1 MRLDLLC
8 LILAL
13 CGCAG
18 TSVHPIAYGTKN
30 DANHVEGE
38 DDSKVNGFRY
48 YEGAHF
54 LIVYTDGKGGLKS
67 EVKFLP
73 DLTRKRSINP
83 YAYFSKN
90 ETTLTFSNGM
100 LTDSKSVIDEAAI
113 PKVAISAA
121 EKIALASIAAANK
134 AAGNEATY
142 LPEPVLFKIRINPDT
157 GKFELIKGNASG
169 TNIEV
174 TLQEADK

>member
-1 MRLDLLC
+1 MRGALFS

-13 CGCAG
+13 GGCAG
-18 TSVHPIAYGTKN
+18 TTIHPISYN
-30 DANHVEGE
+30 DVDPKVEGE
-38 DDSKVNGFRY
+38 NDSEINGFRY

-73 DLTRKRSINP
+73 DVTRKFSIDP

-90 ETTLTFSNGM
+90 ETTLTFLNGM
-100 LTDSKSVIDEAAI
+100 LTSSKSVIDETAI
-113 PKVAISAA
+113 PKAAIIAA
-121 EKIALASIAAANK
+121 GKIALATIAAGNK
-134 AAGNEATY
+134 AGGNEATY
-142 LPEPVLFKIRINPDT
+142 LPEPVLFKIRINPET
-157 GKFELIKGNASG
+157 GTLELIQGKEFG
-169 TNIEV
+169 TKIEV